1 MLLTIKTTHPR
12 ANDLMSLLWNWHLH
26 KRETTLFRRLGMH
39 SLEIAGLSTAML
51 IIPLIMHRVVQGFDE
66 MYDILGRRAKSPYA
80 QLSWVNIAFAFVM
93 LVGWHLWLGRLTY
106 LTVLES
112 DVDEEKD
119 DGRKDEITALS
130 SSAERSKNGSGK
142 GGISWSRILGR
153 ILIPLLLVTL
163 GLHFG
168 YQVCRQLIADT
179 RPLITR
185 NDVDMQEAMGQLYG
199 LV

>member
-1 MLLTIKTTHPR
+1 MLLTMKTTHPR
-12 ANDLMSLLWNWHLH
+12 ANDLISLLWNWHLH

-39 SLEIAGLSTAML
+39 SLEIVGLSTAML
-51 IIPLIMHRVVQGFDE
+51 IIPLSMHRAVQGFDE

-80 QLSWVNIAFAFVM
+80 RLSWVNIALAFVV
-93 LVGWHLWLGRLTY
+93 LVGWHMWLGRLTY

-112 DVDEEKD
+112 NIDEEKD
-119 DGRKDEITALS
+119 EERNDEITALT
-130 SSAERSKNGSGK
+130 SSAEKSNTGSGK
-142 GGISWSRILGR
+142 GEISWGRILGR

-168 YQVCRQLIADT
+168 YQVCRQLITDT